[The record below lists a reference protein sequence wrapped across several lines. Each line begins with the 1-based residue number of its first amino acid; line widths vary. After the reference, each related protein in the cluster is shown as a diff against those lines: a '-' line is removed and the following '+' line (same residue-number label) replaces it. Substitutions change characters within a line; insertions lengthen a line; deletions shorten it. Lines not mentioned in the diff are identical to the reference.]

1 MFYRKM
7 LKNWKLMSVKIGA
20 LEMEWTFYFS
30 GAGRIAFTNQNSY
43 MKAITDR
50 YVQLSHGEV
59 EKRVSISDCTLSSN
73 SEEVNESF

>member
-1 MFYRKM
+1 MYYVKM
-7 LKNWKLMSVKIGA
+7 LKTLKPYCLS
-20 LEMEWTFYFS
+20 EHFS

-59 EKRVSISDCTLSSN
+59 EKRVSKHTLRLD
-73 SEEVNESF
+73 